1 MIMLARLWLCGLAL
15 LGSPAASAAGIFI
28 ESLSQRTVNELDVV
42 DVDVRFVFSK
52 DVLEAL
58 RSGVPLVFNFE
69 FKVTKARRFLWDA
82 TIVAQTRRY
91 ELARHALADRYVL
104 TDLITRERRVYGSID
119 EAAVELGRLRN
130 IPLGERQDF
139 ASGARYRGHLQI
151 KLDIE
156 SLPAPLRPIAYISP
170 SWRMSSDSYR
180 WNLNSTRSD

>member
-1 MIMLARLWLCGLAL
+1 MIARARLCFLGFCLLLA
-15 LGSPAASAAGIFI
+15 PAAGAAGIFI
-28 ESLSQRTVNELDVV
+28 DSLSQRMVNELDVV
-42 DVDVRFVFSK
+42 DVDVRFEFGS
-52 DVLEAL
+52 DALEAL

-69 FKVTKARRFLWDA
+69 FKVTKARHFLWDQ

-119 EAAVELGRLRN
+119 EAAMELGRLRN

-139 ASGARYRGHLQI
+139 AAETSYHGHLQVR
-151 KLDIE
+151 LDIE

-170 SWRMSSDSYR
+170 SWRMSSDWYR